1 MDSEV
6 IGYKFFG
13 QTEFSQESTIT
24 GISMYGDRYDYVL
37 TRYNKAKADELTNN
51 KERYFIHNDIE
62 ATVSPIDQV
71 DEDSKATSSYD
82 WFYEAPKYFGGDG
95 DFWAEKYGVYGEY
108 TRVESSED
116 ISNYALGEFE
126 SGEIDSLSYLKY
138 RAICDGAP
146 YAYQKERTYYLDGNK
161 IATNRKPR
169 FEQKGNA
176 LSDWYK
182 EQIEAYGQHE
192 AGKMRSRLTVKK
204 SKRSYNTAKRL
215 MPGCIFYYD
224 GQRHVMTGQS
234 SYGRYLRAYNCG
246 TKDFHASK
254 CQIIR
259 FNTGLV
265 FV

>member
-146 YAYQKERTYYLDGNK
+146 YAYTLADGATGTVDDALNGLYWQKKVDYDLIDNGISIEGTKLDDADYDIGRAEVIPVIKDATFDESTY
-161 IATNRKPR
+161 T
-169 FEQKGNA
+169 F
-176 LSDWYK
+176 
-182 EQIEAYGQHE
+182 
-192 AGKMRSRLTVKK
+192 K
-204 SKRSYNTAKRL
+204 SKKKTS
-215 MPGCIFYYD
+215 G
-224 GQRHVMTGQS
+224 
-234 SYGRYLRAYNCG
+234 
-246 TKDFHASK
+246 
-254 CQIIR
+254 
-259 FNTGLV
+259 FNDSDNISTQKQHKKKKQN
-265 FV
+265 